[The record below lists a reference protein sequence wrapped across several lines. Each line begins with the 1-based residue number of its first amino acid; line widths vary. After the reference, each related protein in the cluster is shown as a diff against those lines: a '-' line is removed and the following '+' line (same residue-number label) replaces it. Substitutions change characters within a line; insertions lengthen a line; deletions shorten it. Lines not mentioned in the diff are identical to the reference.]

1 MIKYE
6 YRIKKYY
13 YSDEMEAELN
23 DLAEEGWRV
32 INVCLRH
39 PDSTK
44 YTYIVTLE
52 RQKTIK
58 ND

>member
-6 YRIKKYY
+6 YKIKKYY
-13 YSDEMEAELN
+13 YSDKMEAELN

-32 INVCLRH
+32 INVCLRN
-39 PDSTK
+39 PDSK